1 MVNGL
6 FLSMTFSSMS
16 GKGPLDKSNGTSS
29 ESLSVPSLSGQAV
42 QWSTDAKQT
51 CQDGQR
57 LLEEVYLNGETH
69 VMGERHQHTSTSA
82 WEQNREL
89 NRAVCE

>member
-1 MVNGL
+1 
-6 FLSMTFSSMS
+6 MTFSSMS
-16 GKGPLDKSNGTSS
+16 GKDPLDKSNGTSS

-51 CQDGQR
+51 CQDGQH
-57 LLEEVYLNGETH
+57 LLEEVYLNGNTH
-69 VMGERHQHTSTSA
+69 MMFERHQHTSTSA
-82 WEQNREL
+82 WEQHREL